1 METNTRKGGRPRLAD
16 SQKKSFIVKISLDKG
31 QYNLVEYKAKKAGIS
46 VSEYC
51 REASLDNKINPVL
64 TPDQL
69 DALKKLSG
77 MANNVNQ
84 IAYVANI
91 GHLSDIYS
99 QAANALSEILSLLHH
114 LKK

>member
-16 SQKKSFIVKISLDKG
+16 SQKKNFIVKISLDKG

-51 REASLDNKINPVL
+51 REASLDNKISPVL

-69 DALKKLSG
+69 DALRK
-77 MANNVNQ
+77 
-84 IAYVANI
+84 
-91 GHLSDIYS
+91 SDIYS
-99 QAANALSEILSLLHH
+99 QATNALSEILSLLHH